1 MCEERKQHLE
11 RAERFFKEEGLYE
24 ILQELWKADD
34 FKAMVSKSY
43 GLLIEEI
50 EDIQSNV
57 PNHFNDTAV
66 QIWRET
72 EYTVDKYT
80 TDVIDTESVRL
91 YGALLYFKEFLG
103 ANELT
108 YKSVINSIR
117 SEGRKKI
124 MAEVEDVC
132 EEILDSIASEY
143 FKMIYSRYLPE
154 DMPEEVASFIK
165 MLSGGSGVMIPITA
179 IFPDFGED
187 VPNEGENAPK
197 KGSRKVNTAKAKRGT
212 KKK

>member
-11 RAERFFKEEGLYE
+11 RAERFFKEEGLSE

-34 FKAMVSKSY
+34 FKALVTKHY
-43 GLLIEEI
+43 GVLMEKIEE
-50 EDIQSNV
+50 IQSNV

-66 QIWRET
+66 QMWRET

-124 MAEVEDVC
+124 MREVEDVC
-132 EEILDSIASEY
+132 EEILDGIASGY

-154 DMPEEVASFIK
+154 DMPEEVAEFIK

-179 IFPDFGED
+179 ICPDFGVD
-187 VPNEGENAPK
+187 VPVEGEKSPK
-197 KGSRKVNTAKAKRGT
+197 KESRKVNTAKAKRGT